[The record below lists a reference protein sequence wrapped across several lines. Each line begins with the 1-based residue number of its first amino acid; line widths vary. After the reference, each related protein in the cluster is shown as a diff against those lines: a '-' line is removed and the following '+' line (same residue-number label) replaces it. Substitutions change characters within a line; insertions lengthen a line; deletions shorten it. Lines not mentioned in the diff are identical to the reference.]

1 MNVILTKTYSFRRT
15 YSSVELSGWSH
26 CRAEV
31 KESPSS
37 IEVTSKSIS
46 AFGVAARSSA
56 VGGITEFAAKGAML
70 MMRSKDTRKREDRLR
85 M

>member
-1 MNVILTKTYSFRRT
+1 MILTKTDSSRRT

-26 CRAEV
+26 CRAAV

-46 AFGVAARSSA
+46 AFGVAARSST
-56 VGGITEFAAKGAML
+56 VGSITEFAAKGAML
-70 MMRSKDTRKREDRLR
+70 MTSSKDTRKKGGRLR